1 MENALAELPT
11 DVTAL
16 QALVHQQRQENEQQQ
31 RRERALER
39 ENAHL
44 RERLN
49 ILLAQRFG
57 ASSEKL
63 PDGQLELF
71 NEAEAGT
78 ADEPPEKPEPA
89 VNVASHTRAKRGR
102 RPLPESLPRV
112 EVIHDLPDE
121 QKRCPHDGTPLEVIG
136 AERSDSSSPYLSST

>member
-1 MENALAELPT
+1 MKNALAELPT
-11 DVTAL
+11 DVAAL
-16 QALVHQQRQENEQQQ
+16 QALVHQQHRENAQQQ

-39 ENAHL
+39 ENALL

-71 NEAEAGT
+71 NEAKAGI
-78 ADEPPEKPEPA
+78 ADESPEQPEPT
-89 VNVASHTRAKRGR
+89 VNVASHTCSNRGR
-102 RPLPESLPRV
+102 RQLLESLP
-112 EVIHDLPDE
+112 
-121 QKRCPHDGTPLEVIG
+121 
-136 AERSDSSSPYLSST
+136 DSVT